1 MVNVT
6 IVETGRSA
14 MTTYYY
20 VTNGD
25 GTTYNRFRPFANG
38 DIAEAS
44 DWVPD
49 NRECGAGLH
58 VVEDDP
64 TRALDHVLRDY
75 PRAFEV
81 EPIDAR
87 PACGG
92 KIRCRALRL
101 IRELSVEEFAA
112 FFIARGPEGANRAAG
127 NGHLDCLR
135 ACIAAGVRPTP
146 WGANRAAGNG
156 HLGCLQAVI
165 AAGVLPTY
173 LGANE
178 AAANGHLGCLQA
190 VIAAG
195 VLPTAEGANF
205 AAIHGHL
212 ACLRAVIA
220 AGARPTFY
228 GADWAAE
235 NGHLECA
242 ALCRK
247 VLKND

>member
-1 MVNVT
+1 
-6 IVETGRSA
+6 

-25 GTTYNRFRPFANG
+25 GTTFEGFRPFANG
-38 DIAEAS
+38 DIAEAP

-81 EPIDAR
+81 EPIDPR
-87 PACGG
+87 PERGG

-112 FFIARGPEGANRAAG
+112 FFIARGPVGANQAAA
-127 NGHLDCLR
+127 NGHLECLQ
-135 ACIAAGVRPTP
+135 ACLAAGVRPTP
-146 WGANRAAGNG
+146 WGADLAAESG
-156 HLGCLQAVI
+156 HLECLQAVI

-173 LGANE
+173 WGANQ

-195 VLPTAEGANF
+195 VLPTYWGANQ
-205 AAIHGHL
+205 
-212 ACLRAVIA
+212 
-220 AGARPTFY
+220 
-228 GADWAAE
+228 AAE
-235 NGHLECA
+235 NGHLECLRAIIAAGVLPTPVGADWAAANGRPECA
-242 ALCRK
+242 ALCRE
-247 VLKND
+247 VLKKGRRVSTR